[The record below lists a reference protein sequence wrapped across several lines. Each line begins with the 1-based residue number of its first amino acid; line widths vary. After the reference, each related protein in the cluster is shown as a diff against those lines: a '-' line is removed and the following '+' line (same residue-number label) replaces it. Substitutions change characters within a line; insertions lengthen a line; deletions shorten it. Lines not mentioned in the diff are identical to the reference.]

1 MARLTA
7 IPQIADSINFSCYQS
22 STTWLAGWQRDG
34 NSIVKTYHFSDFI
47 EAMSFMNQ
55 AAFHAEALE
64 HHPEWRNTYN
74 IVEVRLTNH
83 DTGGISSLDI
93 RLAKRM
99 EHIIQPKRL

>member
-1 MARLTA
+1 
-7 IPQIADSINFSCYQS
+7 
-22 STTWLAGWQRDG
+22 
-34 NSIVKTYHFSDFI
+34 
-47 EAMSFMNQ
+47 MNQ

-74 IVEVRLTNH
+74 IVEVRLTNQ

-99 EHIIQPKRL
+99 EHIVSSL

>member
-1 MARLTA
+1 MSSLSDK
-7 IPQIADSINFSCYQS
+7 QINMQLED
-22 STTWLAGWQRDG
+22 LPGWQRDG

-55 AAFHAEALE
+55 AAFHAEAIE

-74 IVEVRLTNH
+74 IVEVRLTNQ

-99 EHIIQPKRL
+99 EHIVQPKRL

>member
-1 MARLTA
+1 MSSLSDK
-7 IPQIADSINFSCYQS
+7 QINLQLED
-22 STTWLAGWQRDG
+22 LAGWQRDG
-34 NSIVKTYHFSDFI
+34 NGIVKSYHFADFI

-64 HHPEWRNTYN
+64 HHPEWQNTYN
-74 IVEVRLTNH
+74 VVNVRLTTH

-99 EHIIQPKRL
+99 EHILQPKHF

>member
-1 MARLTA
+1 MSSLSNQ
-7 IPQIADSINFSCYQS
+7 QINLQLED
-22 STTWLAGWQRDG
+22 LPGWQREG
-34 NSIVKTYHFSDFI
+34 NSIVKSYHFSDFI

-74 IVEVRLTNH
+74 VVDVRLTTH
-83 DTGGISSLDI
+83 DTGGITSLDI

-99 EHIIQPKRL
+99 EHIIQPKTF

>member
-1 MARLTA
+1 MSSLSDK
-7 IPQIADSINFSCYQS
+7 QISLQLED
-22 STTWLAGWQRDG
+22 LAGWQRDG
-34 NSIVKTYHFSDFI
+34 NSIVKSYRFGDFV

-64 HHPEWRNTYN
+64 HYPEWRNIYN
-74 IVEVRLTNH
+74 VVDVRLTTH

-99 EHIIQPKRL
+99 EHIIQPKRF